1 MGVVET
7 AIDGVVVEG
16 EPGAGGLLAQDTE
29 IEVMIVMTINTV
41 RTIFFIVIRV
51 TPLIMITFILDQLK
65 LYIKYLTQEL
75 PTSRTQVL
83 FISRDFSCTVNDSP
97 KMPKTARIIKANWY
111 FPVRSKM

>member
-7 AIDGVVVEG
+7 GIDGVVVEG

-65 LYIKYLTQEL
+65 LYII
-75 PTSRTQVL
+75 P
-83 FISRDFSCTVNDSP
+83 DSGV
-97 KMPKTARIIKANWY
+97 ANLSNSGPIHKQR
-111 FPVRSKM
+111 F